1 MHVQTKGILLGG
13 LILALF
19 SFQMV
24 SVQQENRWANEFR
37 NGVEKASLLLGT
49 RVEAIR
55 QSLMVCQALF
65 HSNRN
70 VTREE
75 FKTLTR
81 PVLQSLSFVQAIQW
95 MPRVRARDR
104 ADFES
109 AAALAGLAG
118 FRIRPGRGNAEPDP
132 ELEGEAYFPVFLIE
146 PLSGNERSLG
156 EDPAGDPIHRA
167 VLHAARDVGHAR
179 ILHGSPGAPDL
190 TNRSLIQVFLPVYS
204 GGAVPVKVQDRR
216 DRLTGFIAVVFDLK
230 DLIHSVLSPFLLEG
244 SSLAIVEEGAN
255 GRNRVLYGKTGP
267 DAILKIHETTRF
279 FDQKWQLVWQG
290 GAESVLGEYGA
301 LPFEVGV
308 GVFLAF
314 VFLAFMFESNLERMQ
329 VQALIQ
335 TSVDGIITID
345 TRSVIHGF
353 NPAAEK
359 MFGYRE
365 DEVIGKEVTMLMPQE
380 LSQDHEKGLSRY
392 LRTGEK
398 RIIGNL
404 VEITGRKKDGR
415 EFPIELG
422 ISELK
427 TMGRH
432 LFTAMIRDISAHKKL
447 EKELEAL
454 SHTDSLTGVNNRRF
468 FDQQMEVE
476 WKRSTR
482 DTKPLSLVILDIDNF
497 KIYNDTYGHVQ
508 GDECLKAVARA
519 LNNSL
524 HRAGDF
530 IARYGGEEFVVL
542 LPGIDQEHAFL
553 LAETMRRAVEL
564 LSIENRGSTISQ
576 FVTISVGL
584 ATIENTQGK
593 NTNQLLTA
601 ADTAL
606 YMAKQKGKNRTETA
620 RL

>member
-37 NGVEKASLLLGT
+37 NGAEKASLLLGT

-65 HSNRN
+65 GSNRN
-70 VTREE
+70 VTRQE
-75 FKTLTR
+75 FKALTR
-81 PVLQSLSFVQAIQW
+81 PVLQSLSFIQTIQW
-95 MPRVRARDR
+95 MPRVGARDR

-109 AAALAGLAG
+109 AAALTGLAG
-118 FRIRPGRGNAEPDP
+118 FRIRPGHGNAAPGTA
-132 ELEGEAYFPVFLIE
+132 LEEEYFPVFFIE
-146 PLSGNERSLG
+146 PLSGNEGSLG
-156 EDPAGDPIHRA
+156 VDPAGDPVDRKA
-167 VLHAARDVGHAR
+167 LHAARDMGHAR
-179 ILHGSPGAPDL
+179 TLHASLEAPDL
-190 TNRSLIQVFLPVYS
+190 ADQSLIQVFLPVYS
-204 GGAVPVKVQDRR
+204 GGAVPARVQDRR
-216 DRLTGFIAVVFDLK
+216 DGLTGFIAVVFDLK
-230 DLIHSVLSPFLLEG
+230 NLIHSVLHPFSLEG
-244 SSLAIVEEGAN
+244 GELAIVQEGAN
-255 GRNRVLYGKTGP
+255 GQNRMLYGKTGA
-267 DAILKIHETTRF
+267 DAIMKIQETTRF
-279 FDQKWQLVWQG
+279 FDQKWQLVWQR
-290 GAESVLGEYGA
+290 GAESALGEYGA
-301 LPFEVGV
+301 LPFEVGA

-365 DEVIGKEVTMLMPQE
+365 DEVIGKEVTVLMPQE
-380 LSQDHEKGLSRY
+380 LSRDHEKGLSRY
-392 LRTGEK
+392 LKTGEK
-398 RIIGNL
+398 RIIGKL
-404 VEITGRKKDGR
+404 VETTGRKKDGR

-427 TMGRH
+427 TMSRH

-447 EKELEAL
+447 EKELEDL

-497 KIYNDTYGHVQ
+497 KIYNDTYGHIQ

-542 LPGIDQEHAFL
+542 LPGIDQEHALL

-564 LSIENRGSTISQ
+564 LSIENRGSTISK

-584 ATIENTQGK
+584 ATIEKTQGK
-593 NTNQLLTA
+593 NSNQLLTA